1 MTSRLLVDKL
11 EGKTTSGTIQMPSG
25 HVIQFIDTTFTT
37 KTAINSDTYTTI
49 TDGTVT
55 ITPKFSNSKIM
66 IMVSLCVQI
75 TDSNTQYSFGGF
87 QFKRG
92 STVITQNHTD
102 NSGPYEIGL
111 NVGGGS
117 SAQLSTRV
125 PYNIIDSPNS
135 TSATTYSIEGR
146 CYNYSNVAG
155 TITVNEFG
163 GNTGGQSTIH
173 AMEVAQ

>member
-1 MTSRLLVDKL
+1 MASILKTDKIEGVTS
-11 EGKTTSGTIQMPSG
+11 SGTVQMPAG

-66 IMVSLCVQI
+66 IMVCLSVRVN
-75 TDSNTQYSFGGF
+75 DSNTNYVFGGF

-92 STVITQNHTD
+92 STVITQNNTD
-102 NSGPYEIGL
+102 NSGPYEIGV

-117 SAQLSTRV
+117 SSALTTRV
-125 PYNIIDSPNS
+125 PYNIIDSPNT

-155 TITVNEFG
+155 TITVNETD
-163 GNTGGQSTIH
+163 NIAGQSTIH
-173 AMEVAQ
+173 AMEIAQ

>member
-1 MTSRLLVDKL
+1 MASILKTDKIEGVTS
-11 EGKTTSGTIQMPSG
+11 SGTVQMPAG

-37 KTAINSDTYTTI
+37 LTAVSSDTYTTI
-49 TDGTVT
+49 SDGTVT

-66 IMVSLCVQI
+66 IMVCLNVMVN
-75 TDSNTQYSFGGF
+75 DGNTNYVFGGF

>member
-66 IMVSLCVQI
+66 IMVCLSVFVN
-75 TDSNTQYSFGGF
+75 DSNTNYVFGRLNTFLSF
-87 QFKRG
+87 K
-92 STVITQNHTD
+92 
-102 NSGPYEIGL
+102 
-111 NVGGGS
+111 
-117 SAQLSTRV
+117 
-125 PYNIIDSPNS
+125 
-135 TSATTYSIEGR
+135 
-146 CYNYSNVAG
+146 
-155 TITVNEFG
+155 
-163 GNTGGQSTIH
+163 
-173 AMEVAQ
+173 